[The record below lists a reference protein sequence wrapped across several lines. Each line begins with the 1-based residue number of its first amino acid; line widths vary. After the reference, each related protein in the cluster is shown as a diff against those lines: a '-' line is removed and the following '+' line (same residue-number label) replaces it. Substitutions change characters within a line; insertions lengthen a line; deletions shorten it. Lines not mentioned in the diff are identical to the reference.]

1 MGAGARVALAVAVIM
16 CPLSAAAGPRQSS
29 SSRRHHHRVHH
40 VRSVANTRPVAVPIL
55 PAAPRVPDPLPVA
68 SIVASYHEGSLAVD
82 AQNAPVGE
90 ILDRIH
96 ESTGAVIEAP
106 PLDERISVQLA
117 PQPPVQAIA
126 ALLEGMHLNYVILGG
141 TSVQDHLQYVIV
153 TPRPPASPQSS
164 HPGMDEALAEA
175 RARALT
181 RFTEETGGDE
191 GVWDN
196 GPQSSPTSASPAS
209 LPVRN

>member
-1 MGAGARVALAVAVIM
+1 MAGLAVAIIM
-16 CPLSAAAGPRQSS
+16 CPLSAAAGPRQPSS
-29 SSRRHHHRVHH
+29 PHRHHRRVHH
-40 VRSVANTRPVAVPIL
+40 ARSVANTRPVAAVPVL
-55 PAAPRVPDPLPVA
+55 PLSTSIPDPQPA
-68 SIVASYHEGSLAVD
+68 TSIVASYHEGSLAVD
-82 AQNAPVGE
+82 AQNAPIGE

-96 ESTGAVIEAP
+96 ESTGAIIEAP
-106 PLDERISVQLA
+106 LLDERISVQLA
-117 PQPPVQAIA
+117 PQPPVQAIT

-153 TPRPPASPQSS
+153 TPRPAASPPPS

-196 GPQSSPTSASPAS
+196 GPQSLPAPASPAG